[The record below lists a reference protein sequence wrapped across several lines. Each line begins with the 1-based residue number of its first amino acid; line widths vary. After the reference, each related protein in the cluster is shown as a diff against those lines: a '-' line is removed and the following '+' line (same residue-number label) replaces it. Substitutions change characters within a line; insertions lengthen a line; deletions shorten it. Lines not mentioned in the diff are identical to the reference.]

1 MVIVHYGD
9 MKHHQQRYNRRSIR
23 LRNHDYAKPGAYFVT
38 IIAQDRSSLFG
49 TIKDGTVHLND
60 AGTMVLKWYFEL
72 EKKFSCVKCD
82 VVVCMPDH
90 IHFLIFIIDNSSGD
104 QHDMHSGDHVGS
116 PLLGDIVGWFKT
128 MTTNEYIRGVKE
140 SNWPAFNRRLWQ
152 RNYYDH
158 IIRTAKSLNNIRQ
171 YIHDNPRM
179 GDPTWSPITPLC
191 DHPF

>member
-1 MVIVHYGD
+1 
-9 MKHHQQRYNRRSIR
+9 
-23 LRNHDYAKPGAYFVT
+23 
-38 IIAQDRSSLFG
+38 
-49 TIKDGTVHLND
+49 
-60 AGTMVLKWYFEL
+60 MVLKWYFEL

-104 QHDMHSGDHVGS
+104 QHDMH
-116 PLLGDIVGWFKT
+116 LGDIVGWFKT